1 MTSCIARTWGRSAI
15 GTGSSSPTTPQSHAV
30 LRSSALEPTDR
41 KTVRR
46 LTPAASATA
55 SIVVPAYPR
64 VSKRAR
70 AASTMRRRVCR
81 ADSAR
86 AGERYVRDWLTGPP
100 EKALTRGGYSLHP
113 QCSES

>member
-15 GTGSSSPTTPQSHAV
+15 GTGSSSPTTAQSQAV
-30 LRSSALEPTDR
+30 LSSSALEPTER

-64 VSKRAR
+64 ASKSSRAAPTIRRRVSR
-70 AASTMRRRVCR
+70 AAS
-81 ADSAR
+81 AR
-86 AGERYVRDWLTGPP
+86 TVE
-100 EKALTRGGYSLHP
+100 
-113 QCSES
+113 